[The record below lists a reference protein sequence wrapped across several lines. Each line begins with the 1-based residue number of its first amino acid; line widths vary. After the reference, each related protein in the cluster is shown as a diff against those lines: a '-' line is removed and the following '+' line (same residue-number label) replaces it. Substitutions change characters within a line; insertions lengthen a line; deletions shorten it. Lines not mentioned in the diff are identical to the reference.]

1 MERFVGLPAKT
12 LTRAK
17 TLSYASY
24 AGYDFRFLNSLY
36 PLLNLDDTPVVR
48 YGKDPSLAL
57 TAKGISKTYT
67 KTDMCGPPASFTS
80 FFRNPGYIHD
90 VLLTNLT
97 SSSDY
102 FYSYGSFKVRCWLQ
116 VLFNGFKCN
125 KLRTVNSSIFK

>member
-1 MERFVGLPAKT
+1 M
-12 LTRAK
+12 
-17 TLSYASY
+17 
-24 AGYDFRFLNSLY
+24 
-36 PLLNLDDTPVVR
+36 R
-48 YGKDPSLAL
+48 YGKDPSLPL

-97 SSSDY
+97 ASSDY

-116 VLFNGFKCN
+116 VPGLSVLNAINRGLLIHPSLSDFMPSLLGVVLFTNLGLKF
-125 KLRTVNSSIFK
+125 